1 MLMLYI
7 GCNIKKYIGHAQMK
21 VSLRKANALQSA
33 ITEASAGLDLATEIA
48 INEFEKPTA
57 KIAEAKE
64 RFVSQ
69 CLTRDALL
77 VSVYQIRRAVAQ
89 ANAKSGINDLLAD
102 VALVDKEIVFYSKL
116 AKVGPAV
123 ETDVIV
129 GKLGKIKSRTESDF
143 YGREDSVRTSIFA
156 EVEVAEFKAKLA
168 ALKKQKVVLQDHL
181 LELNVATEIEL
192 SEQTK
197 EILTDAGII

>member
-1 MLMLYI
+1 
-7 GCNIKKYIGHAQMK
+7 MK
-21 VSLRKANALQSA
+21 VSLRKANALQAA
-33 ITEASAGLDLATEIA
+33 ITEALAGLDLATEVA

-69 CLTRDALL
+69 CLIRDTLL
-77 VSVYQIRRAVAQ
+77 VSVYRIRREVAQ

-102 VALVDKEIVFYSKL
+102 VALVDKEIAFYSKL
-116 AKVGPAV
+116 AKVVPAV

-129 GKLGKIKSRTESDF
+129 GKLGKIKSRTESDY
-143 YGREDSVRTSIFA
+143 YGREDSVRTSIFT

-168 ALKKQKVVLQDHL
+168 ALKKQKVVLQDSL
-181 LELNVATEIEL
+181 LELNVSMEIEL
-192 SEQTK
+192 SDQTE
-197 EILTDAGII
+197 EILTRAGII